1 MRDTKN
7 LEAYSKAKEKENK
20 QMSLFRN
27 IKKEV
32 ETGANGTQDYIIKKG
47 TNQGKKAYVK
57 WRISNTK

>member
-27 IKKEV
+27 LQKRGRDRCE
-32 ETGANGTQDYIIKKG
+32 
-47 TNQGKKAYVK
+47 
-57 WRISNTK
+57 WNTRLYN